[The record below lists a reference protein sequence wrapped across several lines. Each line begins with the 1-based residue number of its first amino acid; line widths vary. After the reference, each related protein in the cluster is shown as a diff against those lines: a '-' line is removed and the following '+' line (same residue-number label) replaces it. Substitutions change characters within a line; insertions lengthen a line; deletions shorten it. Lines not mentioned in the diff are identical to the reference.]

1 MDVSIHNKYMEENRG
16 KKPSGV
22 PTPREKEPYGFRQK
36 PGVVIKKEG
45 AAGKAEKDDIFVVVK
60 PREKREGVNIMLSSK
75 VMKIYGDK
83 IVETIKKKLGELG
96 VDDVYLEADDRGALD
111 YVIRAR
117 VEAAIRR
124 AEK

>member
-22 PTPREKEPYGFRQK
+22 ATPEEKEPYGFRQK
-36 PGVVIKKEG
+36 TGIVIKKEG
-45 AAGKAEKDDIFVVVK
+45 VAGKAEKNDIFVVVK
-60 PREKREGVNIMLSSK
+60 PWEKGEGINIMLNSE